1 MKSSNTKKQLK
12 RALSLA
18 LASLL
23 MFAAPVA
30 SLAAE
35 EIPEKEEK
43 IETIIEAAEAF
54 EETGDIEE
62 QQMPHPGEQAEA
74 KEGPA
79 SDDAVLMLGK
89 DEHVIDENTTELS
102 GEYKASE
109 HIIVGHRFDV
119 KDTAT
124 IFLEEGCELIIY
136 GGIHVKEGC
145 SLTIEGSGTLII
157 DGVQPGCAG
166 IGGNDGENCGE
177 VTIEGGTVT
186 AIGGEGGAGVG
197 GGNRGNGGKVTIN
210 GGTVTANGGPVG
222 MQVNGGAGIGGGYEG
237 AGDTVTINDGT
248 VTANGGGDA
257 AGIGGGD
264 KCAGGNVTI
273 NGGIVM
279 ATGGLNGSGIGSG
292 NMIRHTKYNPE
303 IVAGTIKITDGI
315 VTARGGSYGAGIGG
329 GGRGK
334 GADVTIT
341 GGTVTAIGDDGGAG
355 IGGGCGAY
363 NYNIG
368 NGGTVTIKDGIVTA
382 IGGEDAAGIGGG
394 YAGAGGTLT
403 VEGGIVTATGGV
415 RASAIGKG
423 YKCPPDKGVN
433 VFEINNDKLVAFD
446 ISNAGSAIPIDR
458 TIKDIPNNYNRV
470 LIREPAAGIAA
481 EPTVVTDPLV
491 YNDKVQQGYTNLGEN
506 VQIAGIESA
515 KDTGSYTFS
524 AIPAEGYVWNDYT
537 NDPKTYNWS
546 IVKADYSGAT
556 KVISVQVKAKRGQS
570 VTIELPIPKG
580 ASYGAPVKED
590 ESDPYM
596 LSDIDEGNVILTL
609 TRTTT
614 KPMVFTV
621 PVIPDKNHYGYIITV
636 TVTPKSNDS
645 NDEGGSY
652 DSGDTDADPPARSSS
667 ASSEI
672 SPVRDGRWEYHADG
686 AYWTYTASGMYKNT
700 WAYIY
705 NPYARQGQH
714 TADWFLFD
722 QNGRMLTGWQL
733 VNGKWYYLNPTKDG
747 TLGACLL
754 GPGKTPDGYEI
765 DASGA
770 WTGR

>member
-186 AIGGEGGAGVG
+186 VTGGDTTGDGDTFVGGGAGIG
-197 GGNRGNGGKVTIN
+197 GGYRGTGGKVTIN
-210 GGTVTANGGPVG
+210 GGTVTANGG
-222 MQVNGGAGIGGGYEG
+222 NG
-237 AGDTVTINDGT
+237 
-248 VTANGGGDA
+248 A
-257 AGIGGGD
+257 AGIGGAYG
-264 KCAGGNVTI
+264 CAGGNVTI

-279 ATGGLNGSGIGSG
+279 ATGGRNGAGIGGG
-292 NMIRHTKYNPE
+292 NAIRRSKNPE
-303 IVAGTIKITDGI
+303 ISSGTVTINDGI
-315 VTARGGSYGAGIGG
+315 VTARGGFYGAGIGG
-329 GGRGK
+329 GGRGN

-341 GGTVTAIGDDGGAG
+341 GGTVTAIGDNGGAG
-355 IGGGCGAY
+355 IGGGCGSY
-363 NYNIG
+363 VYNIG

-382 IGGEDAAGIGGG
+382 IGGEEAAGIGGG

-446 ISNAGSAIPIDR
+446 ISNAGSVIPIDR

-506 VQIAGIESA
+506 VQIAGMESA

-546 IVKADYSGAT
+546 IVKADYSSAAKT
-556 KVISVQVKAKRGQS
+556 ISAQVKAKRGQS
-570 VTIELPIPKG
+570 VTIDLPIPKG

-590 ESDPYM
+590 EAAPYM

-645 NDEGGSY
+645 DDEGGSY
-652 DSGDTDADPPARSSS
+652 DSGDTDADPPVRSSS
-667 ASSEI
+667 ASSEN